1 MINNITTTSE
11 HVILLSGSMI
21 SEISNC
27 SITDIDKTA
36 YHILKS
42 TITLINNMRVE
53 NAISGLY
60 IELSQIGMIQNSKI
74 YNSGSNSFMNGGAML
89 IENSNSTINNVT
101 FDQNVAKFGGAMY
114 IK

>member
-27 SITDIDKTA
+27 SIIDINKTA
-36 YHILKS
+36 CHILKS

-60 IELSQIGMIQNSKI
+60 IEQSQIGMIQNSKML
-74 YNSGSNSFMNGGAML
+74 NCGSNSFINGGAML
-89 IENSNSTINNVT
+89 IENSNSTISNVT
-101 FDQNVAKFGGAMY
+101 FDQNVAKIGGAVH